1 MAGLDTAFST
11 VTAPLTGAETVR
23 ADTNLASGV
32 TPQTEIFAV
41 SALKDFII
49 GGNIANPSTRTATAA
64 AAAATLNSGYGV
76 ITSEALVTAAGAFYS
91 LTLTNSAIAATD
103 IVLVTVNHGT
113 NTTQG
118 LAVGKVAPAAGSVVI
133 DIKNTNAGALNGTIK
148 IGFVVVKG

>member
-41 SALKDFII
+41 SALKDYIL
-49 GGNIANPSTRTATAA
+49 GGNIANPSTRTATATA
-64 AAAATLNSGYGV
+64 GAATLNSGYGV
-76 ITSEALVTAAGAFYS
+76 ITSEALVTAAGATYT

-103 IVLVTVNHGT
+103 IVLVSVNHGT

-118 LAVGKVAPAAGSVVI
+118 LAVGKVNPGASSVTI
-133 DIKNTNAGALNGTIK
+133 DVKNTNAGALNGTIK
-148 IGFVVVKG
+148 ISFVVIKG